1 MKKWVYIICFLLIF
15 VIAIFTGKYLYNY
28 FNKENDNTVQNENY
42 YPSEIEVN
50 DEYLNEVDTI
60 QTITEEEKISPNA
73 VLVLKKQYIECG
85 HTIKEY
91 SQIPEDLVNLNK
103 EQLIKEYP
111 DWEID
116 NFSSLEVDLLK
127 QVEGVC
133 NEHYILRDNEG
144 IITVYK
150 INNDGQEVLFED
162 TGISTEY
169 LTINDRMKIEEGIKV
184 YGKEELNSVLEDY
197 E

>member
-50 DEYLNEVDTI
+50 DEYVNEVDTI

-144 IITVYK
+144 IINVYK

-169 LTINDRMKIEEGIKV
+169 LTINDKMKIEEGIKV